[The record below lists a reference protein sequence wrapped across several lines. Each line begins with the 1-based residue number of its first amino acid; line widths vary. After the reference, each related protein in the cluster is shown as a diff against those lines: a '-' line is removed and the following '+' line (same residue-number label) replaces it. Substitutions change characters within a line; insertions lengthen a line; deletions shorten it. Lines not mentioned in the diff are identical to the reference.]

1 MTAETRIVSAA
12 RPAAQPP
19 TPGIGVAEIVESL
32 ARRWWIVALGLLMG
46 CGAGA
51 ALWFYAPRAFQAEA
65 RLLVRYVADTTALDP
80 GAESGRVVML
90 DARGENVLNS
100 EVEILANQ
108 NAVEAVVD
116 RIGPQRFPTRAT
128 NGAARMRAVVDV
140 MRNLRI
146 DVPKRSNVIR
156 VSYEGPTPELSVEVL
171 SRLVELY
178 LDRHLRVHRSAAAY
192 DFLAQQ
198 TDQNRARLAETEAEL
213 RKLKSEVGVVSLEEA
228 QKTGTARIEELK
240 RSLGAAEAELAAALA
255 RLGILEKQA
264 PVETFEPAPGMT
276 NLSTRTALL
285 QDRLAKMKL
294 RETELL
300 ATYTESSTPVQ
311 QIRAQI
317 AEAERA
323 LASEPVTLASG
334 ATNRP
339 VPLVTERADVAG
351 LRARI
356 GVLQDQLATASD
368 DARRLDEI
376 ASRIVQLE
384 RSREI
389 QEDNFRNFSRSLEQA
404 RINDVL
410 DAAKISNI
418 SVVQPAMLVAA
429 GQRRELLR
437 NVGLAVGAGLGLGVL
452 VALLV
457 DWLPGRRVHRA
468 RDLSTALRIPVL
480 MNVPAS
486 RNGAKRPRRAVS
498 ASEDVLPALG
508 ALQPYCDAL
517 GDRLARVTG
526 AGFDPLLIGLTS
538 LSPGAGVTTLA
549 SGIALALARQ
559 YEARVLLMDPEP
571 RDARGGRLPGIRST
585 SGALDI
591 RADASG
597 AITVIE
603 HNLFLLGPG
612 GESGAAG
619 SSSLVRRWPDLVEQ
633 ARAGGYRFLV
643 LDLPPVSPVS
653 AALRIAAQLHATV
666 LVVQAARDRV
676 RDVEQARE
684 LLSAN
689 QIRVAGA
696 VLNRCPGREAGALE
710 AVAS

>member
-1 MTAETRIVSAA
+1 MSSESSVVTAPKPGT
-12 RPAAQPP
+12 P
-19 TPGIGVAEIVESL
+19 TQAGLPVGEVLESL
-32 ARRWWIVALGLLMG
+32 TRRWWIVAAGFAAG
-46 CGAGA
+46 CVVAVGIW
-51 ALWFYAPRAFQAEA
+51 LYAPRTFLAEA

-116 RIGPQRFPTRAT
+116 RIGAQRFPVGAT
-128 NGAARMRAVVDV
+128 NGAARMRAVVGV

-198 TDQNRARLAETEAEL
+198 TDQNRARLTETEAEL
-213 RKLKSEVGVVSLEEA
+213 RKLKSALGVVSFEEA
-228 QKTGTARIEELK
+228 QKTGSARMEELK

-255 RLGILEKQA
+255 RLDILSKQA
-264 PVETFEPAPGMT
+264 PAELPNASAPGMT
-276 NLSTRTALL
+276 NLSTHAAIL

-300 ATYTESSTPVQ
+300 ATYLDSSMPVQ
-311 QIRAQI
+311 QLRAQI
-317 AEAERA
+317 AEVEQA
-323 LASEPVTLASG
+323 LESEPAAAL
-334 ATNRP
+334 TNR
-339 VPLVTERADVAG
+339 LVALVSERADLAG

-356 GVLQDQLATASD
+356 GVLQEQLAEATE

-384 RSREI
+384 RSRDI
-389 QEDNFRNFSRSLEQA
+389 QEDNYRNFSRSLEQA

-418 SVVQPAMLVAA
+418 SVVQPAMLVAV
-429 GQRRELLR
+429 GYRRERLR
-437 NVGLAVGAGLGLGVL
+437 ACAIAVGGGLALGIL

-457 DWLPGRRVHRA
+457 DWLPGRRIHHA
-468 RDLSTALRIPVL
+468 RDLPAALRLPVL
-480 MNVPAS
+480 MTVPSS
-486 RNGAKRPRRAVS
+486 RNGAKRGA
-498 ASEDVLPALG
+498 AGAEDGALPVVG

-526 AGFDPLLIGLTS
+526 AGFDPLLVGLTS

-549 SGIALALARQ
+549 SGVALALARQ
-559 YEARVLLMDPEP
+559 YEARVLLVDPEP
-571 RDARGGRLPGIRST
+571 RSARGGRLPGLRST

-591 RADASG
+591 RADTAG
-597 AITVIE
+597 NITVIE

-612 GESGAAG
+612 GASGAAG
-619 SSSLVRRWPDLVEQ
+619 TASLVRRWPDLVEQ

-666 LVVQAARDRV
+666 LVVQAERDRI
-676 RDVEQARE
+676 RDVEHACE

-689 QIRVAGA
+689 RVRVAGA
-696 VLNRCPGREAGALE
+696 VLNRCPMRDVGAVE
-710 AVAS
+710 TVHS

>member
-1 MTAETRIVSAA
+1 MSSESSVVTAPKPGT
-12 RPAAQPP
+12 PP
-19 TPGIGVAEIVESL
+19 QAGLPVGEILDSL
-32 ARRWWIVALGLLMG
+32 ARRWWIVAAGFAAG
-46 CGAGA
+46 CVVAVGIW
-51 ALWFYAPRAFQAEA
+51 LYAPRTFLAEA

-116 RIGPQRFPTRAT
+116 RIGAQRFPVGAT

-213 RKLKSEVGVVSLEEA
+213 RKLKSALGVVSFEEA
-228 QKTGTARIEELK
+228 QKTGSARIEELK

-255 RLGILEKQA
+255 RLDILAKQA
-264 PVETFEPAPGMT
+264 PAELPTAAAPGVT
-276 NLSTRTALL
+276 NLSTHAAIL

-300 ATYTESSTPVQ
+300 TTYLDSSTPVQ
-311 QIRAQI
+311 QLRAQI
-317 AEAERA
+317 AEVERA
-323 LASEPVTLASG
+323 LESEPG
-334 ATNRP
+334 AALTNR
-339 VPLVTERADVAG
+339 LVALVSERADLAG

-356 GVLQDQLATASD
+356 GVLQQQLADATD
-368 DARRLDEI
+368 EARRLDEI

-384 RSREI
+384 RSRDI
-389 QEDNFRNFSRSLEQA
+389 QEDNYRNFSRSLEQA

-418 SVVQPAMLVAA
+418 SVVQPAMLVAV
-429 GQRRELLR
+429 GYRRERLR
-437 NVGLAVGAGLGLGVL
+437 ACAIAAGGGLALGIL

-457 DWLPGRRVHRA
+457 DCLPGRRIHRTC
-468 RDLSTALRIPVL
+468 DLSAGLRIPVL
-480 MNVPAS
+480 LSVPTAG
-486 RNGAKRPRRAVS
+486 NGTRRTAWRG
-498 ASEDVLPALG
+498 AEDAEEGALPVVG

-526 AGFDPLLIGLTS
+526 AGFDPLLVGLTS

-549 SGIALALARQ
+549 SGVALALARQ

-571 RDARGGRLPGIRST
+571 RSARGGRLPGLRST

-591 RADASG
+591 RADAAG
-597 AITVIE
+597 NITVIE

-612 GESGAAG
+612 GASGAPG
-619 SSSLVRRWPDLVEQ
+619 SSSLVRRWPDLVEL

-666 LVVQAARDRV
+666 LVVQAERDRM
-676 RDVEQARE
+676 RDVEQACE

-689 QIRVAGA
+689 RVRVAGA
-696 VLNRCPGREAGALE
+696 VLNRCPMRDVGAVE
-710 AVAS
+710 TVHS